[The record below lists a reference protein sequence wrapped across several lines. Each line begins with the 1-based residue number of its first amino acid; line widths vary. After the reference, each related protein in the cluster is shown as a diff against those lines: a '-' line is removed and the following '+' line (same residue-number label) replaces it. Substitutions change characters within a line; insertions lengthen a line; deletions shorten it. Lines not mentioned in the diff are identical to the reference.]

1 MLRLSTLKVLT
12 ETATR
17 QNSFNNNARYQS
29 KKPETYYDVLNVN
42 QDCSKRDIRN
52 AYLKLSKQYHPD
64 VMNNAASVEKTARFV
79 KITEAY
85 QTLVKA
91 SSRRDYDESLSWNP
105 GAMRETIPPWD
116 VRPNYSANPG
126 PYYGIKGLNRVSNW
140 QVALFLLS
148 LGLIGA
154 IFGFSSVR
162 HSFELSRQYQDDVS
176 AEASS
181 HHAAVRA
188 DAQKYGNEEQMRRMV
203 ERLARDPIARA
214 AAK

>member
-1 MLRLSTLKVLT
+1 
-12 ETATR
+12 
-17 QNSFNNNARYQS
+17 
-29 KKPETYYDVLNVN
+29 
-42 QDCSKRDIRN
+42 
-52 AYLKLSKQYHPD
+52 
-64 VMNNAASVEKTARFV
+64 
-79 KITEAY
+79 
-85 QTLVKA
+85 
-91 SSRRDYDESLSWNP
+91 
-105 GAMRETIPPWD
+105 MRETIPPWD